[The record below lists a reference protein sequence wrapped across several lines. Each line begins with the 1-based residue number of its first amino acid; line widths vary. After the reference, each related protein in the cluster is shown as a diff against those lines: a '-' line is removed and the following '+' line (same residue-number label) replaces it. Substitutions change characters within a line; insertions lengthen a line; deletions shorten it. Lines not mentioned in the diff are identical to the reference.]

1 MGTANGALK
10 ADADRVQADGRRVV
24 DDLSRAADHARDLFP
39 EFARQARELFDD
51 SLERLRGQVR
61 EGGKE
66 AKDVAGEQLES
77 ARLYVV
83 DRVQERPLT
92 VTLAAL
98 GVGVLVG
105 LLFASGSRR

>member
-1 MGTANGALK
+1 MAVANGSLK
-10 ADADRVQADGRRVV
+10 SDAARTQADAHRVLE
-24 DDLSRAADHARDLFP
+24 DLGRAADHARETFP
-39 EFARQARELFDD
+39 ELARQARDLFDEGV
-51 SLERLRGQVR
+51 ERLRGQVR
-61 EGGKE
+61 EGGKD
-66 AKDVAGEQLES
+66 ARDAAGEQLEN

-105 LLFASGSRR
+105 LLFAGSRR

>member
-1 MGTANGALK
+1 MGTANGAIR
-10 ADADRVQADGRRVV
+10 ADADRVHADGRRVA
-24 DDLSRAADHARDLFP
+24 DDLSRAVDHARDLFP
-39 EFARQARELFDD
+39 EFARQARELFDEGV
-51 SLERLRGQVR
+51 ERLRGQIR
-61 EGGKE
+61 DGGKD
-66 AKDVAGEQLES
+66 AKDAAGEQIES

>member
-1 MGTANGALK
+1 MGTAAGALK
-10 ADADRVQADGRRVV
+10 GDADRVHADGRRVV

-39 EFARQARELFDD
+39 EFARQARELFDEGI
-51 SLERLRGQVR
+51 ERLRGQLR
-61 EGGKE
+61 DGGRE
-66 AKDVAGEQLES
+66 AKAAAGDQFDS

>member
-1 MGTANGALK
+1 MTVSNGAIK
-10 ADADRVQADGRRVV
+10 HDAERVRGDARTLGEDLGRIV
-24 DDLSRAADHARDLFP
+24 DHARDAFP
-39 EFARQARELFDD
+39 EYAQKARDLFDEGV
-51 SLERLRGQVR
+51 ERLRGQSAD
-61 EGGKE
+61 
-66 AKDVAGEQLES
+66 AKDAAGEGLEN

-83 DRVQERPLT
+83 ERVQERPLT

>member
-1 MGTANGALK
+1 MGSATGALK
-10 ADADRVQADGRRVV
+10 SDADRVQSDGRRVA
-24 DDLSRAADHARDLFP
+24 DDLGRAADHARDLFP
-39 EFARQARELFDD
+39 EFARQARELFDEGV
-51 SLERLRGQVR
+51 ERLRGQLR
-61 EGGKE
+61 DSGKE
-66 AKDVAGEQLES
+66 AKDAAGDQFES